1 METNKKLTARQQ
13 EVLDLV
19 ADYIADHGFPPTIYE
34 LSGLMGCRS
43 PNAANDHLRALQRK
57 GAITITPGVSRGITI
72 TGQSVEDEAIAL
84 IRALLNGDDQARE
97 TAIAFLEMRGVDL

>member
-72 TGQSVEDEAIAL
+72 TGQSVEDEAITL
-84 IRALLNGDDQARE
+84 IRALLNDDDQARE
-97 TAIAFLEMRGVDL
+97 NAIVFLEMRGVEL

>member
-1 METNKKLTARQQ
+1 METIKKLTARQQ

-72 TGQSVEDEAIAL
+72 TGQSVEDEAISL
-84 IRALLNGDDQARE
+84 IQALLNGDDRARE
-97 TAIAFLEMRGVDL
+97 NAIAFLDMRGVEL

>member
-1 METNKKLTARQQ
+1 METIKKLTARQQ

-84 IRALLNGDDQARE
+84 IRALLNGDVQARE
-97 TAIAFLEMRGVDL
+97 NAIAFIEQRGVEL

>member
-1 METNKKLTARQQ
+1 VETNKKLTARQQ

-84 IRALLNGDDQARE
+84 IRALLNDDDQARE
-97 TAIAFLEMRGVDL
+97 NAIVFLEMHGVEL

>member
-1 METNKKLTARQQ
+1 METIKKLTARQQ

-97 TAIAFLEMRGVDL
+97 NAIAFLEMRGVEL

>member
-1 METNKKLTARQQ
+1 METNKNLTARQQ

-72 TGQSVEDEAIAL
+72 TGRSVEDEAIAL
-84 IRALLNGDDQARE
+84 IRALLNGDVQARE
-97 TAIAFLEMRGVDL
+97 NAIAFIEQRGVEL

>member
-84 IRALLNGDDQARE
+84 IRALLNDDDQARE
-97 TAIAFLEMRGVDL
+97 NAIVFLEMHGVEL

>member
-72 TGQSVEDEAIAL
+72 TGQSVEDEAITL

-97 TAIAFLEMRGVDL
+97 NAIAFLEMRGVGL

>member
-1 METNKKLTARQQ
+1 VETNKKLTARQQ

-84 IRALLNGDDQARE
+84 IRALLNDDDQARE
-97 TAIAFLEMRGVDL
+97 NATAFLEMRGVEL

>member
-13 EVLDLV
+13 KVLDLV

-57 GAITITPGVSRGITI
+57 GAITIHPGVSRGITI
-72 TGQSVEDEAIAL
+72 TGQSVEDEAITL
-84 IRALLNGDDQARE
+84 IRALLNGDHQARE
-97 TAIAFLEMRGVDL
+97 NAIAFLEMRGVGL

>member
-1 METNKKLTARQQ
+1 MKKLTARQQ

-97 TAIAFLEMRGVDL
+97 NAIAFLEMRGVEL

>member
-1 METNKKLTARQQ
+1 METKKKLTARQQ

-72 TGQSVEDEAIAL
+72 TGQSVEEEAIAL

-97 TAIAFLEMRGVDL
+97 NAIAFLEMRGVEL

>member
-43 PNAANDHLRALQRK
+43 PNAASDHLRALQRQ
-57 GAITITPGVSRGITI
+57 GVITIHPGVSRGITI
-72 TGQSVEDEAIAL
+72 TGQSVENEAVTL
-84 IRALLNGDDQARE
+84 VRSLLNGDKHARE
-97 TAIAFLEMRGVDL
+97 NAIALLEMRGVEL

>member
-1 METNKKLTARQQ
+1 MKLTARQQ
-13 EVLDLV
+13 EVLELIN
-19 ADYIADHGFPPTIYE
+19 DYIADHGFPPTIYE

-97 TAIAFLEMRGVDL
+97 NAIAFLEQRGVEL

>member
-84 IRALLNGDDQARE
+84 IRALLNGDAQARE
-97 TAIAFLEMRGVDL
+97 NAIAFIEQRGGEL

>member
-1 METNKKLTARQQ
+1 MLKLTARQQ
-13 EVLDLV
+13 EVLDLIS
-19 ADYIADHGFPPTIYE
+19 DYIADHKFPPTIYE

-97 TAIAFLEMRGVDL
+97 NAIAFLEMRGVDL

>member
-1 METNKKLTARQQ
+1 MLKLTARQQ
-13 EVLDLV
+13 EVLDLIS
-19 ADYIADHGFPPTIYE
+19 DYIADHKFPPTIYE

-72 TGQSVEDEAIAL
+72 TGQSVEDEAISL
-84 IRALLNGDDQARE
+84 IQALLNGDDRARE
-97 TAIAFLEMRGVDL
+97 NAIAFLDMRGVEL

>member
-1 METNKKLTARQQ
+1 METIKKLTARQQ

-43 PNAANDHLRALQRK
+43 PHAANDHLRALQRK

-84 IRALLNGDDQARE
+84 IRALLNGDVQARE
-97 TAIAFLEMRGVDL
+97 NAIAFIEQRGVEL

>member
-1 METNKKLTARQQ
+1 MKLTARQQ
-13 EVLDLV
+13 EVLDLIS
-19 ADYIADHGFPPTIYE
+19 DYIADHRFPPTIYE

-72 TGQSVEDEAIAL
+72 TGQSVEDEAVAL
-84 IRALLNGDDQARE
+84 IRALLNDDDQARE
-97 TAIAFLEMRGVDL
+97 NAIAFLEMRGVEL

>member
-97 TAIAFLEMRGVDL
+97 NAIAFLEMRGVEL

>member
-1 METNKKLTARQQ
+1 MQLTTRQQ
-13 EVLDLV
+13 EVLDLII
-19 ADYIADHGFPPTIYE
+19 DYIAAHRFPPTIYE

>member
-1 METNKKLTARQQ
+1 VETIKKLTARQQ

-97 TAIAFLEMRGVDL
+97 NAIAFLEMRGVEL

>member
-72 TGQSVEDEAIAL
+72 CGQSVEDEAVAL
-84 IRALLNGDDQARE
+84 IRSLLNDDEYARE
-97 TAIAFLEMRGVDL
+97 HAIAFLEMRGVEL

>member
-1 METNKKLTARQQ
+1 VETNKKLTARQQ

-97 TAIAFLEMRGVDL
+97 NAIAFLEMRGVEL

>member
-84 IRALLNGDDQARE
+84 IRALLNGEDQARE
-97 TAIAFLEMRGVDL
+97 NAIAFLEMRGVDL

>member
-19 ADYIADHGFPPTIYE
+19 VDYIADHGFPPTIYE

-72 TGQSVEDEAIAL
+72 TGQSVEDEAITL
-84 IRALLNGDDQARE
+84 IRALLNGDDRARE
-97 TAIAFLEMRGVDL
+97 NAIAFLEMRGVEL

>member
-1 METNKKLTARQQ
+1 METIKKLTARQQ

-72 TGQSVEDEAIAL
+72 TGQSVEDEGIAL

-97 TAIAFLEMRGVDL
+97 NAIAFLEMRGVEL

>member
-13 EVLDLV
+13 EVFDLV
-19 ADYIADHGFPPTIYE
+19 VDYISDHGFPPTIYE

-72 TGQSVEDEAIAL
+72 TGQSVEDEAIEL
-84 IRALLNGDDQARE
+84 IRALLNGDDHARE
-97 TAIAFLEMRGVDL
+97 NAIAFLEQRGVEL

>member
-1 METNKKLTARQQ
+1 MEKNKKLTARQQ

-57 GAITITPGVSRGITI
+57 GAIIIHPGVSRGITI
-72 TGQSVEDEAIAL
+72 TGQSVEDEAITL

-97 TAIAFLEMRGVDL
+97 SAIAFLEMRGVGL